1 MNKKTLIKTCLA
13 LGLVMVFTSSLA
25 AMEWYVHY
33 TKAIKAFESKDWP
46 ETIRQIQEG
55 LKDKP
60 EPKIRARMTG
70 IDFVDY
76 LPYYYLG
83 ASYYNL
89 GNFEQAQAAFKKSLD
104 FGEIKKVGNLYND
117 LQKKMEDCQKWLMPS
132 PKESGAMANLKEDVD
147 RKIQEISAVE
157 KDAGKVK
164 PDASTGAQPQAGDK
178 TTLSPAGEL
187 IDSGKQL
194 VMEGKL
200 TEAKE
205 KFFAVLQLGS
215 GHQAAQHELN
225 LLAVKYLNEGIRN
238 YFNGEVA
245 KSEGLFREAE
255 QILSRTAMVV
265 KYEKN
270 LIITYQFLAVALIE
284 KHYLGM
290 DTAGNGLDEARAYIA
305 RILSMNPGFELEKKY
320 FSPRVAAIFS
330 RGNNK

>member
-1 MNKKTLIKTCLA
+1 MKMKILTKTCLT
-13 LGLVMVFTSSLA
+13 LGMVMVLVSSLA

-33 TKAIKAFESKDWP
+33 NKALKAFELKDWP
-46 ETIRQIQEG
+46 ETIRQLQEA

-60 EPKIRARMTG
+60 EPKIKARMTG

-89 GNFEQAQAAFKKSLD
+89 GSFQEAQTAFNKSLD
-104 FGEIKKVGNLYND
+104 FAEIKKVGNLYSD
-117 LQKKMEDCQKWLMPS
+117 LQKKLEDCRKWLMPS
-132 PKESGAMANLKEDVD
+132 PKESGMKSEGEDGG
-147 RKIQEISAVE
+147 RKLQEISAVE

-164 PDASTGAQPQAGDK
+164 LETKTGAQPQPGGQAS
-178 TTLSPAGEL
+178 LSPAEEL

-194 VMEGKL
+194 VMEGKFK
-200 TEAKE
+200 EAKE
-205 KFFAVLQLGS
+205 KFLAVLQLGS
-215 GHQAAQHELN
+215 GHQAAQLELN
-225 LLAVKYLNEGIRN
+225 LLAVKHLNNGIRN
-238 YFNGEVA
+238 YFNGEVS
-245 KSEGLFREAE
+245 KSEDFFREAE
-255 QILSRTAMVV
+255 QILSRPAMVV

-270 LIITYQFLAVALIE
+270 LIIAYQFLAVVLIE
-284 KHYLGM
+284 KHYLGI
-290 DTAGNGLDEARAYIA
+290 DAAGNGLDEARSYIA

>member
-1 MNKKTLIKTCLA
+1 MNTKTLIKTCLI
-13 LGLVMVFTSSLA
+13 LGLVMVLVSSLA

-33 TKAIKAFESKDWP
+33 TKAMKAFELKDWP

-60 EPKIRARMTG
+60 EPKLKARMTG

-76 LPYYYLG
+76 LPYYYMG

-89 GNFEQAQAAFKKSLD
+89 GNFEQAQAAFNKSLD
-104 FGEIKKVGNLYND
+104 FGEIKKVGNLYSD
-117 LQKKMEDCQKWLMPS
+117 LQRKMEDCQKWLMPS
-132 PKESGAMANLKEDVD
+132 PKKSEITNLQKGVD
-147 RKIQEISAVE
+147 LKTQEITAAE

-164 PDASTGAQPQAGDK
+164 SGVKPGAQPQVGGK
-178 TTLSPAGEL
+178 TVLSPAEEL

-225 LLAVKYLNEGIRN
+225 LLAVNYLNEGIRN

-245 KSEGLFREAE
+245 GSEGLFREAE
-255 QILSRTAMVV
+255 QILSRAALVV
-265 KYEKN
+265 KYGKN
-270 LIITYQFLAVALIE
+270 LIIAYQFLAVVLIE
-284 KHYLGM
+284 KHFLGM
-290 DTAGNGLDEARAYIA
+290 DTAGNGLEEASSYIA

-320 FSPRVAAIFS
+320 FSPKVVDIFS
-330 RGNNK
+330 RG

>member
-1 MNKKTLIKTCLA
+1 MNTKTLIKTCLT
-13 LGLVMVFTSSLA
+13 LGLVMALVSSLA

-33 TKAIKAFESKDWP
+33 NKALKAFESKDWL

-60 EPKIRARMTG
+60 EPKIKARMTG

-76 LPYYYLG
+76 LPYYYMG

-89 GNFEQAQAAFKKSLD
+89 GNFEKAQAAFNKSLD
-104 FGEIKKVGNLYND
+104 FGEIKKVGNLYSD
-117 LQKKMEDCQKWLMPS
+117 LQRKMEDCQKWLMPS
-132 PKESGAMANLKEDVD
+132 PKKSEISNLQKDVD
-147 RKIQEISAVE
+147 LKTQEITSAE
-157 KDAGKVK
+157 KDAAKVK
-164 PDASTGAQPQAGDK
+164 PGAQLQAGDK
-178 TTLSPAGEL
+178 TVLSPAEEL

-255 QILSRTAMVV
+255 QILSRAAMVV
-265 KYEKN
+265 KYGKN
-270 LIITYQFLAVALIE
+270 LITAYQFLAVVLIE
-284 KHYLGM
+284 KHFLGM
-290 DTAGNGLDEARAYIA
+290 DTAGNGLEEARSYIA

-320 FSPRVAAIFS
+320 FSPKVVDIFF
-330 RGNNK
+330 RGHIK